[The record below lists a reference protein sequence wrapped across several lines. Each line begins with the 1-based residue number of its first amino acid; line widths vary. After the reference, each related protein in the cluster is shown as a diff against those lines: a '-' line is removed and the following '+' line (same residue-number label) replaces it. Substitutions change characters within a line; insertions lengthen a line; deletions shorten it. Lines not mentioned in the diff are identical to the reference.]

1 MRPRPVLITSCG
13 IRKAKVILV
22 DVNELPNIY
31 NSERMKL
38 VILSVAEE
46 SSASRDRVCKQK

>member
-31 NSERMKL
+31 NSERMN

-46 SSASRDRVCKQK
+46 SNASRDRVCKQK